1 MIGLYGAMN
10 CRLAGLF
17 NLYGYTDRYDYSVG
31 VNAPMRWIRGMRGY
45 TKEGR
50 DVRIYMCARTR
61 GIELDDDFE
70 SIARGVF
77 HL

>member
-1 MIGLYGAMN
+1 M
-10 CRLAGLF
+10 
-17 NLYGYTDRYDYSVG
+17 RYDYSVG

-45 TKEGR
+45 TEEGR
-50 DVRIYMCARTR
+50 DVRIYVCARTR

>member
-1 MIGLYGAMN
+1 M
-10 CRLAGLF
+10 
-17 NLYGYTDRYDYSVG
+17 RYDYSVG

-45 TKEGR
+45 TEEGR
-50 DVRIYMCARTR
+50 DVRIYVCARTR

-70 SIARGVF
+70 SIVRGVF

>member
-1 MIGLYGAMN
+1 MII
-10 CRLAGLF
+10 R
-17 NLYGYTDRYDYSVG
+17 SVLMHRCG
-31 VNAPMRWIRGMRGY
+31 GS
-45 TKEGR
+45 EGCVGTRKR

-70 SIARGVF
+70 SIVRGVF